1 LRKTRSRYGPKL
13 ADADPAGQIGELSGY
28 PGADVVIET
37 PATLRDVVLPSAWAA
52 PGAVWFR
59 ELRTGLRARPGPE
72 IVQKQLTIRGSWMF
86 SVSTMMDALTVARSR
101 AVGLDKVVTHTCGI
115 EGAPGHKGV

>member
-1 LRKTRSRYGPKL
+1 VVFVSFGP
-13 ADADPAGQIGELSGY
+13 GCEL
-28 PGADVVIET
+28 D
-37 PATLRDVVLPSAWAA
+37 
-52 PGAVWFR
+52 
-59 ELRTGLRARPGPE
+59 PGPE

-115 EGAPGHKGV
+115 EGAPQAIRAFEAGGAGKTVIVWDD